1 VSRRW
6 KDQHL
11 PRKYFLEKYFSP
23 SFKISLAL
31 KINNIASMLWET
43 KVATDQTW

>member
-11 PRKYFLEKYFSP
+11 PRKYFLEKCFS
-23 SFKISLAL
+23 SFKISLAF
-31 KINNIASMLWET
+31 KINNIASMLWEK